1 MNLQKIGRILKFLVF
16 CHEVHDS
23 NGSVGGVYNG
33 NFVLPLNS
41 FEWVR
46 PPVSSL
52 HREETPNSRNSV
64 SNDPTYLQ
72 RISKLDFCFIDR
84 MSIGGYKIVI
94 RADKRPLQQTYA
106 NSSNCNCGCCQK
118 IGNVRFCARTSRYW
132 KITINTLSRHETHR

>member
-1 MNLQKIGRILKFLVF
+1 MAPLAESIMAILSCRLTLLSEFGHL
-16 CHEVHDS
+16 CHHCI
-23 NGSVGGVYNG
+23 
-33 NFVLPLNS
+33 
-41 FEWVR
+41 VR
-46 PPVSSL
+46 K
-52 HREETPNSRNSV
+52 HQIHEIQCQMIQH
-64 SNDPTYLQ
+64 TYLQ